1 MTKSSESWGSRV
13 GLILAMAGNAVGLG
27 NFLRFPV
34 QAVQNGGG
42 AFIIPYLVS
51 FLLMGIPLL
60 WVEWSM
66 GRYGGR
72 YGDHSTPF
80 ILDNMTKKRF
90 WKYFGIFGI
99 FTNIGVMAYYTYI
112 ESWTLTYTLKS
123 IKGDFLGVDIGQVG
137 AIFDRYV
144 DISGGVNVPG
154 IALVAFIVT
163 LGINIYILS
172 RGLSGG
178 IEKVAKIAMPL
189 LIVFGA
195 FLAIMAITM
204 GSTGRCADCNSHLGL
219 DFLWTPDYSSL
230 KNPKVWLAA
239 AGQIFFTLSV
249 GMGTIQ
255 CYSSYVKQKDDIA
268 LNAMSAGWMNGFV
281 EIVLGASVVIPIA
294 VGYLGLDWVK
304 ENAGFFMAFKTMP
317 YLFDQWGSVL
327 AILAGVA
334 WFGLLFF
341 AGITSSLAMGT
352 PWMGFVQD
360 EFSWS
365 RNKSAWTLGIVVLLL
380 ALPTIFFYEYGVF
393 DEYDYWTGTV
403 SLVVF
408 ALAEVILFAWVFGM
422 DKGWAEINE
431 GADMRVPMIYKFI
444 IKYITPVFILIIFT
458 ASLIT
463 PQDNDWKK
471 AFSDGWKLDK
481 SSIIGQILHIGVDY
495 NTHYFSSEKQIESS
509 GTIDTIGGN
518 DRHKAIVCSTPATYY
533 HRSTGSIV
541 KHEPEEGEY
550 TAIDTFELSTLYVNN
565 EAEIIVKPGDAVE
578 AGQVVAKGS
587 FINRI
592 FFIDLSRFILLLTFV
607 GLGFMVK
614 RASNLRKSNH
624 A

>member
-1 MTKSSESWGSRV
+1 MGKSNEAWGSRV

-34 QAVQNGGG
+34 KAVQNGGG

-66 GRYGGR
+66 GRFGGR

-80 ILDNMTKKRF
+80 ILDNMTKKRA

-99 FTNIGVMAYYTYI
+99 FTNVGVMAYYTYI

-123 IKGDFLGVDIGQVG
+123 IKGDFLGMDIGAVG
-137 AIFDRYV
+137 ATFDQYV
-144 DISGGVNVPG
+144 DMNGGVNFPM
-154 IALVAFIVT
+154 VAIGAFLVT
-163 LGINIYILS
+163 LAINIYILS

-189 LIVFGA
+189 LIGFGA
-195 FLAIMAITM
+195 FLAIMAISM
-204 GSTGRCADCNSHLGL
+204 GNTGRCADCDSHIGL
-219 DFLWTPDYSSL
+219 DFLWTPQFESL
-230 KNPKVWLAA
+230 TNPRVWLEA

-255 CYSSYVKQKDDIA
+255 CYSSYVKKKDDIA

-317 YLFDQWGSVL
+317 YLFDQWGNVL
-327 AILAGVA
+327 SILAGVA

-360 EFSWS
+360 EFNWS
-365 RNKSAWTLGIVVLLL
+365 RNKSSWTLGLFVLVL

-408 ALAEVILFAWVFGM
+408 ALAEVILFAWIFGM
-422 DKGWAEINE
+422 NKGWDEINY
-431 GADMRVPMIYKFI
+431 GADMKVPKIYKYI
-444 IKYITPVFILIIFT
+444 IKYVTPVFILVIFV

-463 PQDNDWKK
+463 PKNNDWNA
-471 AFSDGWKLDK
+471 AFKGNWELDGG
-481 SSIIGQILHIGVDY
+481 SIIGKILHTGVNY
-495 NTHYFSSEKQIESS
+495 NTDYFADEKQSEVTGRLDSVVNYKRNKALCLTDEVVYYKKTNGAIVKTKPTLESFVEV
-509 GTIDTIGGN
+509 DTIEIRKIYVN
-518 DRHKAIVCSTPATYY
+518 KEAEVLIR
-533 HRSTGSIV
+533 
-541 KHEPEEGEY
+541 EGEM
-550 TAIDTFELSTLYVNN
+550 
-565 EAEIIVKPGDAVE
+565 VE
-578 AGQVVAKGS
+578 PGQVVATGS
-587 FINRI
+587 FINKI
-592 FFIDLSRFILLLTFV
+592 FFIDLSRLFLLLTFV

-614 RASNLRKSNH
+614 YASNLRKR
-624 A
+624 AKQ